1 MRGGHDADRALYA
14 EYRRVIEGEPLTR
27 ALRIAVIVLFVIQT
41 VFIGV
46 DHLFFPDQFARF
58 LPVRLALD
66 VGLGVIYFGTSRRH
80 PLASAYATV
89 FAGGAMLLT
98 VVHGTGGAASGYY
111 VGLVLLFMGI
121 GVLSPLTASQA
132 AIASGAVFAAYAG
145 MPGFD
150 GGPIPWQT
158 FGVHL
163 FFLGSA
169 AFGGVMSCMLFD
181 RMRFADF
188 RQRREIE
195 RTRDALKSLDR
206 EKSRFTANVHHELR
220 TPLTLTLAPLEAM
233 LDGQFGDVTAS
244 QRDTLKTMHTNA
256 LRLLK
261 LINDLLDLAKIE
273 GRQHQLVRSATA
285 LGPIVDELVHGALPL
300 AARKGISLE
309 TCQLDSLPRVH
320 VDRDA
325 FEKVIVNLLGNAL
338 KFTDRGG
345 RVRVTGHV
353 GDDGGAHLVV
363 SDTGIGLAPDQL
375 DCIFDRFRQVDAS
388 ATRRYEGTGIGLA
401 LTLELV
407 QLHGGRIWAES
418 EGLGRGASLH
428 VVFPVGA
435 ADGEASEAVLQTS
448 TGSSLTALASL
459 GALAAAPDSDD
470 ARLVD
475 VRRNTERHE
484 RAGGESAAEL
494 PEGELAPPTAPRVVV
509 AEDNSDMRR
518 LFGVLLGRE
527 FRVQL
532 TRNGREALEAARD
545 EPPALILTDIMMPEM
560 SGIELCRAIKTDPEM
575 AGIPVMLVTSKAER
589 EMKIE
594 GLELGADDYV
604 AKPFHPREL
613 LARVRALVRLR
624 ELQATVEAHN
634 DLLVSTNQ
642 ELADALGELKDTS
655 AQLVQAER
663 LAAVGELA
671 AGVAHEV
678 NNPMNFAINALRA
691 LAAQVE
697 QVRRLG
703 ERAAALDATDP
714 AALADGTRELERLR
728 RDLDLESLDELV
740 AIIGEG
746 LERTRRLVGDLR
758 DFAAPG
764 QTTRTDVDVRAGLES
779 TLHLIA
785 HTLRDAGIQLQT
797 DLADRVPRL
806 FGDARAL
813 NQVFL
818 NLLKNSTEALRGKGG
833 TVSVFLGEEDG
844 SIVVRV
850 GDDGPGIPPESLGR
864 LFEPFYTTKGA
875 GDGTGLGLA
884 ISRRIAIDHGGS
896 IELESSSGKGSCFC
910 VRLPIRGDG
919 QRPDRGGDAA

>member
-1 MRGGHDADRALYA
+1 MRGGHDTDRALYS

-46 DHLFFPDQFARF
+46 DHLFFPGQFARF
-58 LPVRLALD
+58 LSVRLALD
-66 VGLGVIYFGTSRRH
+66 VGLVVIYFGTSRRH

-98 VVHGTGGAASGYY
+98 VVHGTGGAISGYY
-111 VGLVLLFMGI
+111 VGLVLLFLGI
-121 GVLSPLTASQA
+121 GVLSPLTATQA
-132 AIASGAVFAAYAG
+132 AIASGAVFATYAG
-145 MPGFD
+145 MPWFD

-195 RTRDALKSLDR
+195 RARDELKSLDR
-206 EKSRFTANVHHELR
+206 EKERFTANVHHELR
-220 TPLTLTLAPLEAM
+220 TPLTLTLVPLEAM
-233 LDGQFGDVTAS
+233 LAGQFGDVTAS
-244 QRDTLKTMHTNA
+244 QRDTLETMHTHA

-273 GRQHQLVRSATA
+273 GRQQELVRSETA
-285 LGPIVDELVHGALPL
+285 LGPIIEGLVHGALPL
-300 AARKGISLE
+300 AQRKGITLE
-309 TCQLDSLPRVH
+309 TRQLDALPRVH
-320 VDRDA
+320 VDASA

-345 RVRVTGHV
+345 CVVVTGGT

-375 DCIFDRFRQVDAS
+375 DRVFDRFRQVDAS
-388 ATRRYEGTGIGLA
+388 ATRRYEGTGIGLT
-401 LTLELV
+401 LTRELV
-407 QLHGGRIWAES
+407 QLHGGRVWAES

-428 VVFPVGA
+428 VELPVGE
-435 ADGEASEAVLQTS
+435 ADTEASESVIETS
-448 TGSSLTALASL
+448 TGSSLTALAWL
-459 GALAAAPDSDD
+459 GALAAVPDSGD
-470 ARLVD
+470 ARLLD
-475 VRRNTERHE
+475 MRRNTERHE
-484 RAGGESAAEL
+484 RARGEFAVEL

-509 AEDNSDMRR
+509 AEDNADMRR
-518 LFGVLLGRE
+518 LLGVLLGRE

-532 TRNGREALEAARD
+532 TRNGCEALAAARA

-560 SGIELCRAIKTDPEM
+560 SGIELCHAIKSDPET

-624 ELQATVEAHN
+624 ELQASVEAHN
-634 DLLVSTNQ
+634 QLLESTNQ

-678 NNPMNFAINALRA
+678 NNPMNFASNALRA
-691 LAAQVE
+691 LEAQVE
-697 QVRRLG
+697 QVRCLG
-703 ERAAALDATDP
+703 ERAAALNATDP
-714 AALADGTRELERLR
+714 AALAEQTRELERLR
-728 RDLDLESLDELV
+728 QDLDLESLAELV

-758 DFAAPG
+758 DFASPG
-764 QTTRTDVDVRAGLES
+764 QTARTDLDVRAGLES

-785 HTLRDAGIQLQT
+785 HSLRDAGIRLET
-797 DLADRVPRL
+797 DLADRVPLL
-806 FGDARAL
+806 FGDGRAL

-818 NLLKNSTEALRGKGG
+818 NLLKNATEALRGRGG
-833 TVSVFLGEEDG
+833 TVSVYLGEEDG

-850 GDDGPGIPPESLGR
+850 ADDGPGIPPECLGR
-864 LFEPFYTTKGA
+864 LFEPFYTTKRA

-884 ISRRIAIDHGGS
+884 ISRRIVSDHGGS
-896 IELESSSGKGSCFC
+896 IEVESTGGEGSRFC
-910 VRLPIRGDG
+910 VRLPIRGDAN
-919 QRPDRGGDAA
+919 RPDRDGDAT